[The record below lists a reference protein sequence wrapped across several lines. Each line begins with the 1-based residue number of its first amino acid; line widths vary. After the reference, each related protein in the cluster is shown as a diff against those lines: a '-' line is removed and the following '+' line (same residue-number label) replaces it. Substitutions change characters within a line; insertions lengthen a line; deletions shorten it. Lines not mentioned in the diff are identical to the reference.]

1 MVSKSEHRR
10 HDLCGWRLHT
20 ELNSGHGNHH
30 GNINTGRDEDRFRS
44 RRRNV
49 GTRDH
54 IRNSTVYTGLDFDDP
69 DLELCS
75 DGSWYRNLRE
85 YGDMVGKPI
94 DRRHDLCGWC
104 LHAELNS
111 RHSDDHCHIN
121 AGRDEVWF
129 GSRRCNG
136 STCDH
141 RRDRTL
147 YTKLDPDHADLEL
160 RCHGSWYRNL
170 REYGDM
176 VGEPIDRWN
185 DLCGGCLHAELD
197 SRHSDDH
204 CHVDAGRDEDRFRS
218 RRCNGST
225 CDHRRDRVVCP

>member
-1 MVSKSEHRR
+1 MVGEPIDRWN
-10 HDLCGWRLHT
+10 DLCGGCLHA
-20 ELNSGHGNHH
+20 ELDSRHSDDHCH
-30 GNINTGRDEDRFRS
+30 VDAGRDEDRFRS

-141 RRDRTL
+141 RRDRVV
-147 YTKLDPDHADLEL
+147 YTELDPHHADVEL
-160 RCHGSWYRNL
+160 CCHRGWYRYL
-170 REYGDM
+170 RQHSHLVSKSEH
-176 VGEPIDRWN
+176 RWQHHR
-185 DLCGGCLHAELD
+185 LWRFHAELD
-197 SRHSDDH
+197 SGHGNH
-204 CHVDAGRDEDRFRS
+204 HGNINAGRDEVWFGS

-225 CDHRRDRVVCP
+225 RRHRRDRVVRP